1 MLIVIIIWICI
12 GLGLSMIGIHEASKA
27 GVGKHNPDLS
37 YRTNEIINFMTV
49 GIMMLVGMV
58 LGPLLL
64 FLCFKKK

>member
-1 MLIVIIIWICI
+1 
-12 GLGLSMIGIHEASKA
+12 MIGIHEASKA